1 MYSSKFLLF
10 LYLFIKQ
17 SSISN
22 QNNSEIKKNKSV
34 HNLFNSAEQIFRRW
48 KRSGFPMVAPPLIFQ
63 PVQSPQSF
71 QEPQPVGNDYNN
83 QPEQPQYQ
91 ESNQQTYQEQ
101 PQQNFQEQPQ
111 QTFQEQPQQ
120 TFQEQPQ
127 ETVQEQPQQTFQEQP
142 QEQPQPQQEPETQPQ
157 QEPQTQE
164 LFQPEPAGE
173 TPLAFPPPSP
183 ENQEPP
189 PPPPQPEEQPFEPPI
204 TTIPPPQEVEPIQ
217 PPTIEPP
224 SPPPPEITSPPSTTL
239 PTPTTE
245 SAAAICARNGL
256 LRYPLPE
263 CYTNDDKM
271 MCCNPEL
278 EDTMKDAY
286 KTLIREKGN
295 STFHRCN
302 LQMMANKIQEM
313 SEAKFKTNFEVITG
327 ISDFASKSHFFQNYI
342 CKIHREGRV
351 ILVYA
356 TPKHD
361 RDSIPS
367 NVEGETGIGRI
378 STYPLCKPLN
388 GMC

>member
-1 MYSSKFLLF
+1 
-10 LYLFIKQ
+10 
-17 SSISN
+17 
-22 QNNSEIKKNKSV
+22 
-34 HNLFNSAEQIFRRW
+34 
-48 KRSGFPMVAPPLIFQ
+48 MVAPPLILFPPAPVPAQAPANFQ

-71 QEPQPVGNDYNN
+71 QGPQPADNFYNN
-83 QPEQPQYQ
+83 QPEQPQFQ
-91 ESNQQTYQEQ
+91 ESN
-101 PQQNFQEQPQ
+101 Q

-120 TFQEQPQ
+120 TFEEQSQQTFQEQPQ
-127 ETVQEQPQQTFQEQP
+127 ETLQEQSQQTFQEQP

-157 QEPQTQE
+157 QEPQTEQQ
-164 LFQPEPAGE
+164 FQPEPVQPESAGE
-173 TPLAFPPPSP
+173 APLAFPPPSP

-204 TTIPPPQEVEPIQ
+204 TTIPTPQEVEPIQ
-217 PPTIEPP
+217 PPTIKPP
-224 SPPPPEITSPPSTTL
+224 SPPPPETTSPPSTTL

-302 LQMMANKIQEM
+302 LQMMTNKIQEM

-367 NVEGETGIGRI
+367 NVEGETGIGRVG
-378 STYPLCKPLN
+378 TYPLCKPLN
-388 GMC
+388 I